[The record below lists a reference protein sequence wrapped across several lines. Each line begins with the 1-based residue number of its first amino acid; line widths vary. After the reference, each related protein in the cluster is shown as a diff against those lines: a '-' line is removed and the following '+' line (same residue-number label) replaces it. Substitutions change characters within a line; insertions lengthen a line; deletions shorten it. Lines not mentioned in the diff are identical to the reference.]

1 MEKAEGQHLNVLRRL
16 LECLSPSPGSLRL
29 PGGMGQELGH
39 SQGREEGGI
48 IYGLGLPSL
57 PAQPTPDHKGTL
69 FWSPWDPRLQS
80 ALGARSTTKGAG
92 RQQLWR
98 TPPQIHIFD
107 VSI

>member
-69 FWSPWDPRLQS
+69 FWSPETRGSRVPMGPAALQKGRAGS
-80 ALGARSTTKGAG
+80 SFGGHLHRSTY
-92 RQQLWR
+92 LM
-98 TPPQIHIFD
+98 
-107 VSI
+107 